1 MKPTRSPYAA
11 SLLLG
16 LLAGVFPGCGDGTIV
31 FPGDDDDDDDL
42 ATVTFQGNI
51 DDVSPVTSRDI
62 VVFVYSIDD
71 DSDRCPC
78 PPDPSASLNGKA
90 AVLASGETDFTVSGL
105 RSGAFGVVFLL
116 DNAGNNADGEIN
128 PGDPI
133 AVLDDIDCEL
143 DDIAGNRTVTLE
155 DVDIV
160 FSSAASGDCTGDSG
174 NRPVA
179 GRARAD
185 RITQQLTDDDE
196 N

>member
-1 MKPTRSPYAA
+1 MNTNRLLAA
-11 SLLLG
+11 SA
-16 LLAGVFPGCGDGTIV
+16 LLALIAGFSPGCGEGTIV
-31 FPGDDDDDDDL
+31 FPGDDDDDDL

-62 VVFVYSIDD
+62 VVFVYTIDD

-78 PPDPSASLNGKA
+78 PPDPSASLTGKA
-90 AVLASGETDFTVSGL
+90 AVLASGETEFTLSGL

-116 DNAGNNADGEIN
+116 DNAGDNADGEIN

-143 DDIAGNRTVTLE
+143 DDIPGKRTVTLD
-155 DVDIV
+155 DVDIA
-160 FSSAASGDCTGDSG
+160 FSSAAAGDCTGDSG
-174 NRPVA
+174 NPPVA

-185 RITQQLTDDDE
+185 RITQQLTDDDR

>member
-1 MKPTRSPYAA
+1 MKPTRFSFAA
-11 SLLLG
+11 PALVAILSG
-16 LLAGVFPGCGDGTIV
+16 LAPGCGDGTIV
-31 FPGDDDDDDDL
+31 FPGDDDDDDL
-42 ATVTFQGNI
+42 ATVTFRGNI

-78 PPDPSASLNGKA
+78 PPDPSDSLSGKA
-90 AVLASGETDFTVSGL
+90 AVLASGETEFTLSGL
-105 RSGAFGVVFLL
+105 PSGAFGVVFLL

-143 DDIAGNRTVTLE
+143 DDIPGNRTVTLD
-155 DVDIV
+155 DVDIA
-160 FSSAASGDCTGDSG
+160 FSSAEPGDCTSG
-174 NRPVA
+174 TPPVT

-185 RITQQLTDDDE
+185 RITQQLTDD
-196 N
+196 NGN